1 VRRSVLVLIPLVLL
15 AAGCASTGTIS
26 TTPVTAGTGA
36 AAASTAPAKAAGLGD
51 TVAIEGFNGEH
62 IALTL
67 VKVVTDAKGAD
78 EFTSP
83 SAGKHFFAV
92 QVRIVNTSKSVVY
105 SDSPDNGMVAKDG
118 AGQQFQTD
126 VASITAGPGFGSV
139 KLAPGDTALGYE
151 VFQVPTGDKVTKVQY
166 TIDSGMGS
174 GTAQWSLG

>member
-1 VRRSVLVLIPLVLL
+1 VFALIPLALL

-26 TTPVTAGTGA
+26 TTPADTQPAATGA
-36 AAASTAPAKAAGLGD
+36 AAASAAPAKAAGLGD